1 MRISDWSSD
10 VCSSDLGSRTRHR
23 RVLAH
28 GARRRRLLKIWPR
41 RPTPG
46 THAQAPNDRR
56 ETMLGTMMD
65 VPLLVSGILRHA
77 EAYHGDDEVVSDQLD
92 GGRIGRESSRE
103 RVCQYV

>member
-10 VCSSDLGSRTRHR
+10 VCSSDLAGPGRGDGCGSAQDRPCPLLRRAHAAADARPGSRTRQR

-46 THAQAPNDRR
+46 THEQAQNNRR
-56 ETMLGTMMD
+56 ETMLGTMKERK
-65 VPLLVSGILRHA
+65 S
-77 EAYHGDDEVVSDQLD
+77 VVKGK
-92 GGRIGRESSRE
+92 GG
-103 RVCQYV
+103 